1 MPMRLRAT
9 AAVAAVAALGLLS
22 AGCSSSSGSSSSGS
36 SAATSNAPIKIG
48 VIVPE
53 NTQIYN
59 APDIVAAMQAAAYAE
74 NKAGGLNGR
83 KIVVDFCNEQAN
95 PNQATACARQM
106 VSDGVV
112 ATDYTLSVSGSGA
125 QIDSILQSAGI
136 PQLMEGAITPAEY
149 ISPDNYIG
157 FPGLPYEYA
166 CAEQLAAAQG
176 HHRLFVFADEGATG
190 QATIATVK
198 TVAPKVGLQVVGSA
212 TIPFT
217 AADYA
222 PFVADFEAAK
232 ADAVLFSMAEN
243 QAEALI
249 TTARSQGSHVTFV
262 TNQEEVGPSALATLG
277 SKATGLLV
285 CSGTP
290 PLTSGAQV
298 PGVQTYLSQV
308 NAYRAATNDAAANP
322 ATMRNN
328 AMVAWVGM
336 QAIFDMGKNIPDLTA
351 SSLRQALNTVKDLK
365 LPIVPP
371 WTPSAKGIAGFT
383 AISDPWTYQMID
395 QDGQLQLMGPKPV
408 NETPLLK

>member
-1 MPMRLRAT
+1 MQQWFRLEQFRLERGDFERADQCRGHGAEKT
-9 AAVAAVAALGLLS
+9 RS
-22 AGCSSSSGSSSSGS
+22 
-36 SAATSNAPIKIG
+36 
-48 VIVPE
+48 
-53 NTQIYN
+53 YN
-59 APDIVAAMQAAAYAE
+59 APNIVAAMRAAAYAE

-95 PNQATACARQM
+95 PNQAAACARQM

-149 ISPDNYIG
+149 ISLDNYIG

-166 CAEQLAAAQG
+166 CTEQLAPRPRDTTGCSCSPTKA
-176 HHRLFVFADEGATG
+176 ATG

-277 SKATGLLV
+277 PKATGLLV

-290 PLTSGAQV
+290 PLTSTAQV

-308 NAYRAATNDAAANP
+308 TAYRAATNDAAANP

-336 QAIFDMGKNIPDLTA
+336 QAIFAMGKNIPDLTA
-351 SSLRQALNTVKDLK
+351 SSLRQALNNVKDLK

-383 AISDPWTYQMID
+383 AISRSVDLTR
-395 QDGQLQLMGPKPV
+395 
-408 NETPLLK
+408 

>member
-1 MPMRLRAT
+1 MPKRFQATAAT
-9 AAVAAVAALGLLS
+9 AAVAALALLG
-22 AGCSSSSGSSSSGS
+22 AGCGSSSSGS
-36 SAATSNAPIKIG
+36 SAAASAAPIKIG

-59 APDIVAAMQAAAYAE
+59 APDIVAAVQAAAYAE
-74 NKAGGLNGR
+74 NKSGGLDGHQV
-83 KIVVDFCNEQAN
+83 VVDYCNEQAN

-112 ATDYTLSVSGSGA
+112 ATDYTLSVSGAGA
-125 QIDSILQSAGI
+125 QIDAILQSAGI

-166 CAEQLAAAQG
+166 CAEQLAAAKG

-198 TVAPKVGLQVVGSA
+198 AVASKIGLQVVGSA

-217 AADYA
+217 AADYS
-222 PFVADFEAAK
+222 PFIADYEAAK
-232 ADAVLFSMAEN
+232 ADVVLFSVAEN

-249 TTARSQGSHVTFV
+249 TTARSQGSTVTFA
-262 TNQEEVGPSALATLG
+262 TNQEEVGPAALATLG
-277 SKATGLLV
+277 AKATGLLV

-290 PLTSGAQV
+290 PVSSAV
-298 PGVQTYLSQV
+298 PGVQTYIGQV
-308 NAYRAATNDAAANP
+308 NAYHAATHDAAANP

-328 AMVAWVGM
+328 AMVAWVGT
-336 QAIFDMGKNIPDLTA
+336 QAIFAIGKTIPDLTA
-351 SSLRQALNTVKDLK
+351 SNLRQALSSVKNLK

-371 WTPSAKGIAGFT
+371 WTPSQQGIAGFT
-383 AISDPWTYQMID
+383 AISDPWTYQMVD
-395 QDGQLQLMGPKPV
+395 QDGQLQLVGAKPV
-408 NETPLLK
+408 NETTLLK

>member
-1 MPMRLRAT
+1 MQMRPWSLLP
-9 AAVAAVAALGLLS
+9 AVAAVAALSLLS
-22 AGCSSSSGSSSSGS
+22 AGCGGASSGSGT
-36 SAATSNAPIKIG
+36 SASKAPIKIG

-59 APDIVAAMQAAAYAE
+59 APDIVTAMRAAAYAE

-83 KIVVDFCNEQAN
+83 KIVVDFCNEEAN

-112 ATDYTLSVSGSGA
+112 ATDYTLSVSQAGP
-125 QIDSILQSAGI
+125 QIDAILQAAGI
-136 PQLMEGAITPAEY
+136 PQVMEGAITPAEY
-149 ISPDNYIG
+149 TSPDNYIG

-166 CAEQLAAAQG
+166 CAEQLLAAKG
-176 HHRLFVFADEGATG
+176 HHRLFVFVDEGSTG
-190 QATIATVK
+190 QATIAAAK
-198 TVAPKVGLQVVGSA
+198 TIAPKVGLTVVGSA

-222 PFVADFEAAK
+222 PFIADVQAAK
-232 ADAVLFSMAEN
+232 ADAVLFSVAEN

-249 TTARSQGSHVTFV
+249 TTAHSQGSDVTFA
-262 TNQEEVGPSALATLG
+262 TNQEEIGPTALTTLG

-290 PLTSGAQV
+290 PLTGAGQV
-298 PGVQTYLSQV
+298 PGVQTYINQV
-308 NAYRAATNDAAANP
+308 NAYHAATGDPAATP
-322 ATMRNN
+322 STMRNN

-336 QAIFDMGKNIPDLTA
+336 QAIFAIGKGIPGLTA
-351 SSLRQALNTVKDLK
+351 SSLKQALETVKDVK

-371 WTPSAKGIAGFT
+371 WTPSQKGITSFS

-395 QDGQLQLMGPKPV
+395 QDGQLHLVSPTPL
-408 NETPLLK
+408 NETQLLG